1 MLRVKAVV
9 SGMSVSLKGNAS
21 ARKTWKMWEGH
32 VQVCLEII
40 TIIIILYKAGFNL
53 MTFLRQYGIYSIN
66 RPGRLLNFWTLRVGA
81 YSRWA
86 LIRGWALIR
95 INTVLKKMTC
105 EVRMYAFE
113 YPLPRGCDWFI
124 CTALIG
130 PHFTTTTRIPQGF
143 AFLCQLGFLL
153 FKPR

>member
-81 YSRWA
+81 YSR
-86 LIRGWALIR
+86 
-95 INTVLKKMTC
+95 
-105 EVRMYAFE
+105 
-113 YPLPRGCDWFI
+113 
-124 CTALIG
+124 
-130 PHFTTTTRIPQGF
+130 
-143 AFLCQLGFLL
+143 LGAY
-153 FKPR
+153 